1 VWYDKRKYKVF
12 SESRCHHLMTAFVF
26 FRGSDFD
33 YFSQLNIS
41 KTLGGETMSSEA
53 KSLTKGMQ
61 KVGFLEKVKPH
72 AELIAAALSGV
83 LIVAGWLF
91 DKYGNSADSI
101 IAFLLAFVIGGFAKA
116 KEGIEATYE
125 NKELNVEMLMIFAA
139 VGSAIIG
146 YWTEGAVLIF
156 IFAVSGA
163 LETYT
168 MNKSHKEISSL
179 MELQPEE
186 ALLITNGYEKRV
198 PVSEL
203 RVGDHILIKP
213 GERVPSDGTI
223 IKGQTNIDEAAI
235 TGESMPVSKGNDEEV
250 FAGTVNMTGSITVQV
265 TKASHDTLFHKIIQ
279 LVQSAQ
285 SEKSPSQLFI
295 ERFEGTYVKV
305 VLVVVILMF
314 FLPHFV
320 LGWSWHE
327 SFYRAMIL
335 LVVAS
340 PCALV
345 ASIMPA
351 TLSAIS
357 NGAKHGI
364 LVKGGVHLENL
375 SHVAA
380 IAFDKTG
387 TLTKGKPEVTE
398 VIVKNGLE
406 KENLLWKAA
415 SIENHSNH
423 PLAIAIVKYVKR
435 NINKELFHP
444 DSLEDIPGWGVKAEI
459 NGEQWKIGKAAF
471 VGKENVEDF
480 ANGKAKELASLGNTL
495 VFIEINGDLSGMIAL
510 KDVVREET
518 KLAIDHLKRQGIYT
532 VMLTGDSEK
541 TARAIAAESH
551 VDEFFAECLPEVKV
565 EQLKT
570 LKTKYKTVAMVG
582 DGINDAPALAIANV
596 GIAMG
601 EGTDVALETA
611 DIVLMKNDL
620 PRIAE
625 AIRLSR
631 RMNKIIKQNVVFSIT
646 IIMLLIAS
654 NFFQMVDLPYGV
666 LGHEGSTILVILNSL
681 RLLKS

>member
-1 VWYDKRKYKVF
+1 
-12 SESRCHHLMTAFVF
+12 M
-26 FRGSDFD
+26 GSDA
-33 YFSQLNIS
+33 
-41 KTLGGETMSSEA
+41 KTLSNDQ
-53 KSLTKGMQ
+53 LQ
-61 KVGFLEKVKPH
+61 KISFIEKIKPH
-72 AELIAAALSGV
+72 VELIAAAVSGV
-83 LIVAGWLF
+83 LILAGWLLN
-91 DKYGNSADSI
+91 KYDNEVDSV
-101 IAFLLAFVIGGFAKA
+101 IAYLLAFVIGGFAKA
-116 KEGIEATYE
+116 KEGIEETYE

-139 VGSAIIG
+139 IGSAIIG
-146 YWTEGAVLIF
+146 YWTEGAILIF

-186 ALLITNGYEKRV
+186 ALLINDGVEKRI
-198 PVSEL
+198 PTSEL
-203 RVGDHILIKP
+203 QVGDQILVKP
-213 GERVPSDGTI
+213 GERIPSDGI
-223 IKGQTNIDEAAI
+223 IVKGKTNIDEAAI
-235 TGESMPVSKGNDEEV
+235 TGESMPVSKGDQEEV

-265 TKASHDTLFHKIIQ
+265 TKASSDTLFQKIIQ

-305 VLVVVILMF
+305 VLAVVFLMF
-314 FLPHFV
+314 FIPHFL

-375 SHVAA
+375 SSLEA

-398 VIVKNGLE
+398 IIVKDGLDQE
-406 KENLLWKAA
+406 DLLWKAA
-415 SIENHSNH
+415 SIENLSNH
-423 PLAIAIVKYVKR
+423 PLAQAIVKYTKQKLNR
-435 NINKELFHP
+435 ELLHL
-444 DSLEDIPGWGVKAEI
+444 DTLEDIPGWGVKAMI
-459 NGEQWKIGKAAF
+459 DGDQWKIGKADF
-471 VGKENVEDF
+471 VEKGKTELF
-480 ANGKAKELASLGNTL
+480 ADGKAKELASLGNTL
-495 VFIEINGDLSGMIAL
+495 VFIEINGTLSAMIAL

-518 KLAIDHLKRQGIYT
+518 KIAIDQLKQKGIYT
-532 VMLTGDSEK
+532 VMLTGDSQT
-541 TARAIAAESH
+541 TASAIAAESH
-551 VDEFFAECLPEVKV
+551 VDQYFAECLPEEKV
-565 EQLKT
+565 DQLKR
-570 LKTKYKTVAMVG
+570 LKNKFKTVAMVG

-625 AIRLSR
+625 AVRLSQ

-646 IIMLLIAS
+646 VIMLLIAS
-654 NFFQMVDLPYGV
+654 NFFQILDLPFGV
-666 LGHEGSTILVILNSL
+666 IGHEGSTILVILNSL
-681 RLLKS
+681 RLLKSS

>member
-1 VWYDKRKYKVF
+1 
-12 SESRCHHLMTAFVF
+12 
-26 FRGSDFD
+26 
-33 YFSQLNIS
+33 
-41 KTLGGETMSSEA
+41 MSLEA
-53 KSLTKGMQ
+53 KTVERSERNIQ
-61 KVGFLEKVKPH
+61 NVGFIEKIKPH

-83 LIVAGWLF
+83 LIAAGWIL
-91 DKYGNSADSI
+91 DKYNLEAESI
-101 IAFLLAFVIGGFAKA
+101 IAYLFAFVIGGFAKA
-116 KEGIEATYE
+116 KEGIEATFE
-125 NKELNVEMLMIFAA
+125 NKELNVEMLMVFAA

-146 YWTEGAVLIF
+146 YWSEGAILIF

-179 MELQPEE
+179 MKLQPEE
-186 ALLITNGYEKRV
+186 ALLVTNGAERRV
-198 PVSEL
+198 AVAEL
-203 RVGDHILIKP
+203 QIGDHILIKP
-213 GERVPSDGTI
+213 GERVPSDGVI
-223 IKGQTNIDEAAI
+223 IKGHTNIDEAAI
-235 TGESMPVSKGNDEEV
+235 TGESIPVSKGNQAEV
-250 FAGTVNMTGSITVQV
+250 FAGTVNITGAITVEV
-265 TKASHDTLFHKIIQ
+265 TKMSTDTLFHKIIK

-305 VLVVVILMF
+305 VLAVVFLMF
-314 FLPHFV
+314 FIPHFL

-375 SHVAA
+375 SHLEA

-398 VIVKNGLE
+398 ILAKEGLNQE
-406 KENLLWKAA
+406 DLLWKVA
-415 SIENHSNH
+415 SIEKHSNH
-423 PLAIAIVKYVKR
+423 PLAQAIVKYA
-435 NINKELFHP
+435 NLHLEKELFHP
-444 DSLEDIPGWGVKAEI
+444 DRLEDVAGWGIKAEI
-459 NGEQWKIGKAAF
+459 EGEQWKIGKADF
-471 VGKENVEDF
+471 VGKEAAELF
-480 ANGKAKELASLGNTL
+480 AGGKAKNLASEGNTL
-495 VFIEINGDLSGMIAL
+495 VYVQINGELSGMIAL
-510 KDVVREET
+510 KDVVRSES
-518 KLAIDHLKRQGIYT
+518 KMAIEQLKKHGIHT
-532 VMLTGDSEK
+532 VMITGDNEK
-541 TARAIAAESH
+541 TARVLAAESH
-551 VDEFFAECLPEVKV
+551 VDQYFAECLPEEKV
-565 EQLKT
+565 EHVKT

-582 DGINDAPALAIANV
+582 DGINDAPALAIANI

-625 AIRLSR
+625 AINLSK
-631 RMNKIIKQNVVFSIT
+631 RMNKIIKQNVVFSISV
-646 IIMLLIAS
+646 IMLLIAS
-654 NFFQMVDLPYGV
+654 NFFQVLDLPYGV
-666 LGHEGSTILVILNSL
+666 IGHEGSTILVILNSL
-681 RLLKS
+681 RLLRS

>member
-1 VWYDKRKYKVF
+1 M
-12 SESRCHHLMTAFVF
+12 SAEA
-26 FRGSDFD
+26 
-33 YFSQLNIS
+33 
-41 KTLGGETMSSEA
+41 KTLA
-53 KSLTKGMQ
+53 KGIQ
-61 KVGFLEKVKPH
+61 QEGFIEKVKLH
-72 AELIAAALSGV
+72 GELIAAGISGV
-83 LIVAGWLF
+83 LIVSGWLL
-91 DKYGNSADSI
+91 DRMDENVPSI
-101 IAFLLAFVIGGFAKA
+101 IAYLLAFIIGGFAKA

-146 YWTEGAVLIF
+146 YWTEGAILIF

-186 ALLITNGYEKRV
+186 ALLIRDGIEQRV
-198 PVSEL
+198 HVSEL
-203 RVGDHILIKP
+203 VVGDQILVKP
-213 GERVPSDGTI
+213 GERVPADGVI
-223 IKGQTNIDEAAI
+223 ITGHTNIDEAAI
-235 TGESMPVSKGNDEEV
+235 TGESMPVSKSTAEEV
-250 FAGTVNMTGSITVQV
+250 FAGTVNLTGAITVQT
-265 TKASHDTLFHKIIQ
+265 TKASNETLFQKIIL

-295 ERFEGTYVKV
+295 ERFEGTYVKTVLAV
-305 VLVVVILMF
+305 VLLMMV
-314 FLPHFV
+314 LPHFL
-320 LGWSWHE
+320 LGWSWEE

-375 SHVAA
+375 SQLEA

-387 TLTKGKPEVTE
+387 TLTKGKPEITE
-398 VIVKNGLE
+398 VIVKQGMNE
-406 KENLLWKAA
+406 EELLWKAA

-423 PLAIAIVKYVKR
+423 PLAQSIVKHVKKLIKKDLISPT
-435 NINKELFHP
+435 N
-444 DSLEDIPGWGVKAEI
+444 LEDVAGWGVKAEI
-459 NGEQWKIGKAAF
+459 DGDQWKIGKADF
-471 VGKENVEDF
+471 VGIESVKSF
-480 ANGKAKELASLGNTL
+480 ADGKAEELASLGNTL
-495 VFIEINGDLSGMIAL
+495 VYVQINGDLSAMIAL

-518 KLAIDHLKRQGIYT
+518 KLAIDHLKKQGIYT

-541 TARAIAAESH
+541 TAKVIAAESH
-551 VDEFFAECLPEVKV
+551 VDQYFAECLPEEKV
-565 EQLKT
+565 EQLKE
-570 LKTKYKTVAMVG
+570 LKKKYKTIAMVG
-582 DGINDAPALAIANV
+582 DGINDAPALATANI

-611 DIVLMKNDL
+611 DVVLMKNDL
-620 PRIAE
+620 PRISE
-625 AIRLSR
+625 AIHLSK
-631 RMNKIIKQNVVFSIT
+631 RMNRIIKQNVIFSIT
-646 IIMLLIAS
+646 VIMILISS
-654 NFFQMVDLPYGV
+654 NFFQLVDLPLGV
-666 LGHEGSTILVILNSL
+666 IGHEGSTILVILNSL
-681 RLLKS
+681 RLLKN